1 MGKPAKS
8 VPLQSDSGLSEHDI
22 VERIVAAV
30 MEQRL
35 PAGIKLSES
44 KLCESFGVGR
54 MRIRRALLLLAN
66 QGIVDLH
73 SNRGAFIAGPDAQ
86 EARDVFSAR
95 EILESAIVRSVAR
108 CAKPEDIDALERH
121 IGLEREA
128 RERHDRREAIR
139 LSGEFHIKV
148 AQASENAVLARM
160 LRELVTRSSL
170 IIGLYGTRGVFSC
183 PEHEHADMV
192 AAIRE
197 RDPDKAESLMRRHLS
212 HIQSDL
218 DLSSSE
224 PEEADLV
231 ELLRRA

>member
-1 MGKPAKS
+1 MGKTAKS
-8 VPLQSDSGLSEHDI
+8 VPLQSNSDLSEHDI

-35 PAGIKLSES
+35 PPGMKLSEA

-66 QGIVDLH
+66 QGVVDLH
-73 SNRGAFIAGPDAQ
+73 SNRGAFVAGPDAR

-95 EILESAIVRSVAR
+95 EILETAIVRTVALSAR
-108 CAKPEDIDALERH
+108 PEDVDELERH

-128 RERHDRREAIR
+128 RERRDRPEAIR

-183 PEHEHADMV
+183 PEHEHADTV

-197 RDPDKAESLMRRHLS
+197 RDPDKAENLMRRHIS

-218 DLSSSE
+218 DLSSSK

-231 ELLRRA
+231 ELLRRT